1 MWDVDPQRLQHVAV
15 PRRRIR
21 FVRHPQSGHYA
32 CVAVHRWWVVS
43 GAILTVAIIVGVA
56 WSHDAS
62 GDRHAD
68 HVTLPATATTSEWCV
83 PVSRAAV
90 IARIVHIDGVPRN
103 AKVRAKLFGTDYWA
117 VEVEGSPNDQPRL
130 RDTPVGWV
138 VYNVDAHTGDLKGAS
153 AGPVGSTPSDWN
165 SLPNRTSSC

>member
-1 MWDVDPQRLQHVAV
+1 M
-15 PRRRIR
+15 
-21 FVRHPQSGHYA
+21 
-32 CVAVHRWWVVS
+32 S
-43 GAILTVAIIVGVA
+43 GAILTVGIIIGVA

-62 GDRHAD
+62 GGRHAD
-68 HVTLPATATTSEWCV
+68 HVTLPATATTSEWCM
-83 PVSRAAV
+83 PVSRAEV
-90 IARIVHIDGVPRN
+90 IARIVHVDGAPRN

-117 VEVEGSPNDQPRL
+117 VEVEGSPNDPPRL

-153 AGPVGSTPSDWN
+153 AGPAGSTPSDWN